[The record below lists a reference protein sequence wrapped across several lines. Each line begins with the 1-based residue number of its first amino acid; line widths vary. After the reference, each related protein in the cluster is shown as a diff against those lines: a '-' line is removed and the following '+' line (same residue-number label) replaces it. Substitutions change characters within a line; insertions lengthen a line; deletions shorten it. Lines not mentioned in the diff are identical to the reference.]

1 MQQRIRMARLVSAS
15 FSIVLAIVLFAT
27 GEWVVGLLILALAAL
42 LLLRVLLVRDV
53 PSQSPRPARHGGD
66 LPPPDAAA
74 STDPDDEA

>member
-1 MQQRIRMARLVSAS
+1 MQQRIRMARLFSAL

-53 PSQSPRPARHGGD
+53 PSQSPRSVRHGGD
-66 LPPPDAAA
+66 LPAPDDAA
-74 STDPDDEA
+74 STDADDEA